1 MPNRDPQKNFEV
13 LWRTFHR
20 RYPFFELRNV
30 DWHRQYAKYR
40 PKVTAAT
47 SDKELFEIFC
57 AMLAPLD
64 DGHVEIEARLGRP
77 KSKRHFTAEKS
88 PRFHREFSDK
98 QIKRLFKTTKATL
111 SRNGFAPLKKM
122 EAAILRYCRSAD
134 FGYLRILELEGVK
147 KKKLSKALDAISHDM
162 RDLRG
167 FIIDIRNNPGGEDA
181 IALMIIN
188 RFADRKRVAFHRRTK
203 VGPEPNEFT
212 PLKTWHLA
220 PQGAVQFAAPIVL
233 LTCDAVFSGAEVF
246 ALAIKEL
253 PYVTI
258 LGDHTN
264 GIFSYQLEKRLP
276 NGWEYCLS
284 YQEYLSADM
293 VCYEGRGVPADTVL
307 LNTKRDL
314 DTGVDPLIIRSLE
327 LLSSNNPKP

>member
-1 MPNRDPQKNFEV
+1 MPNRDPQKNFEA

-30 DWHRQYAKYR
+30 DWQQQYAEYR
-40 PKVTAAT
+40 SKVTDAT
-47 SDKELFEIFC
+47 SDKELFEVFC

-64 DGHVEIEARLGRP
+64 DGHVEIEARLGRS
-77 KSKRHFTAEKS
+77 KSKRHFTAEKT

-98 QIKRLFKTTKATL
+98 QIKRLFKTTEATL
-111 SRNGFAPLKKM
+111 SLSGFGPLKKM
-122 EAAILRYCRSAD
+122 EASILRYSRSAD

-147 KKKLSKALDAISHDM
+147 KKKLSTALDAISSDL

-167 FIIDIRNNPGGEDA
+167 FIIDIRNNPGGEDS

-188 RFADRKRVAFHRRTK
+188 RFADQRRVAFHRRTK

-212 PLKTWHLA
+212 PLKTWYLA
-220 PQGAVQFAAPIVL
+220 PQGTVKFTAPIVL

-246 ALAIKEL
+246 ALAIREL

-258 LGDHTN
+258 LGEHTN

-293 VCYEGRGVPADTVL
+293 VCYEGRGVPEDIVL
-307 LNTKRDL
+307 LNTSADL
-314 DTGVDPLIIRSLE
+314 DAGIDPLIIRSLE
-327 LLSSNNPKP
+327 LLTSSNARS